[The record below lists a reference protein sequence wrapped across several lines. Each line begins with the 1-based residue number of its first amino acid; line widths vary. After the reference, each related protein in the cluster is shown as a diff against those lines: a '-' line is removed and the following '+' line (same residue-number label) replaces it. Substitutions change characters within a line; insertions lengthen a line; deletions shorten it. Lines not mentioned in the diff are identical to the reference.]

1 MNMKTLKTATALL
14 VFGAGMAQAV
24 DMPSGVTQDDVDKF
38 IQAMLDS
45 SCLVTTDAHGDAIE
59 GATGFGEEKL
69 ETIVAYLIEQGQVT
83 GVEAGEGIR
92 LVNEACE

>member
-1 MNMKTLKTATALL
+1 
-14 VFGAGMAQAV
+14 
-24 DMPSGVTQDDVDKF
+24 
-38 IQAMLDS
+38 MLDN
-45 SCLVTTDAHGDAIE
+45 SCLVATDADGGDTIE
-59 GATGFGEEKL
+59 SATGFGEEKL